1 MLKVRRDKNGV
12 EKRRINDL
20 KERIRREGKKEE
32 G

>member
-1 MLKVRRDKNGV
+1 MLKERRDKNGV